1 MFSLAF
7 GLATLRMATPLIWA
21 GMAGLLSE
29 RVGIMNIALEGYMLL
44 GAFGAAWGSHVS
56 QDPYLG
62 LLVGGLCGVL
72 GAALHAVWCVGL
84 RADPI
89 VAGAGLNLLALSLP
103 NFLLQS
109 LWGVAGTSPRVPKLP
124 PFVGGLNLLV
134 PLGLLL
140 VLGIQGFLDQT
151 RWGLRVLAV
160 GEHPRAAASVGI
172 PVQRYRYLALLAAGA
187 LAGWGGAYLSIG
199 ELSMFVQQMTA
210 GRGFIAL
217 AALICGNWR
226 PLGTLIAALCF
237 GAAQALQLQAQALT
251 LPLPRDV
258 LLALPYLLTLLAV
271 AGWVRRSQPPAGMGQ
286 HPD

>member
-7 GLATLRMATPLIWA
+7 VLATLRMATPLIWA

-44 GAFGAAWGSHVS
+44 GAFGAALGSHLS
-56 QDPYLG
+56 QDPYVG
-62 LLVGGLCGVL
+62 LLVGGLCGML
-72 GAALHAVWCVGL
+72 AAALHALWCVGL

-109 LWGVAGTSPRVPKLP
+109 LWGVAGTSPMVPKLP

-140 VLGIQGFLDQT
+140 VLGIQGFLYET

-172 PVQRYRYLALLAAGA
+172 PVQRYRYWALLVAGV
-187 LAGWGGAYLSIG
+187 LAGWGGAYLAIG

-226 PLGTLIAALCF
+226 PLGTLMVALCF
-237 GAAQALQLQAQALT
+237 GAAQALQLQAQALR
-251 LPLPRDV
+251 LPLPKDL

>member
-44 GAFGAAWGSHVS
+44 GAFGAVLGSHAS
-56 QDPYLG
+56 QDPYVG

-72 GAALHAVWCVGL
+72 AAALHALWCVGL
-84 RADPI
+84 RANPI

-109 LWGVAGTSPRVPKLP
+109 LWGVAGTSPMVPKLP

-140 VLGIQGFLDQT
+140 VLGIQVFLAQT

-172 PVQRYRYLALLAAGA
+172 PVDRYRYLALLAAGA

-210 GRGFIAL
+210 GRGFMAL
-217 AALICGNWR
+217 AALICGNWQ

>member
-1 MFSLAF
+1 MLFFPFL
-7 GLATLRMATPLIWA
+7 LATMRMATPLIWA

-29 RVGIMNIALEGYMLL
+29 RVGIMNIALEGYILL
-44 GAFGAAWGSHVS
+44 GAFGAAWGSHLS
-56 QDPYLG
+56 QNPYWG
-62 LLVGGLCGVL
+62 LLAGGLCGML
-72 GAALHAVWCVGL
+72 AAALHAIWCVGL
-84 RADPI
+84 RADAI

-109 LWGVAGTSPRVPKLP
+109 IWGVAGTSPMVPKLP
-124 PFVGGLNLLV
+124 TLAGGLNLLV
-134 PLGLLL
+134 PLAGLL
-140 VLGIQGFLDQT
+140 VLGVQVFFYQT
-151 RWGLRVLAV
+151 RWGLRALAV
-160 GEHPRAAASVGI
+160 GEHPRAAASAGV
-172 PVQRYRYLALLAAGA
+172 PVERYRYIALLVAGV

-217 AALICGNWR
+217 AALICGNWH
-226 PLGTLIAALCF
+226 PLGTLAAALCF

-251 LPLPRDV
+251 LPLPRDF